1 MIGFATGY
9 FVDLLTG
16 AGLVDQAR
24 NNTRVVCVHTIVHA
38 RQLYFLLYKLA
49 CCKSLHMSRAARTC
63 SGADTLWVRVV

>member
-24 NNTRVVCVHTIVHA
+24 NNTCVVFTRSST

-49 CCKSLHMSRAARTC
+49 FRKSWHMSRAARTLT
-63 SGADTLWVRVV
+63 GADTLCVRVL